1 MLEVNRLKNTIWSYL
16 LITLGSLLVAVGL
29 DMFLI
34 PNRIAAGGVSGL
46 ATVIY
51 YVFDSP
57 VGVTMLL
64 INIPLFL
71 AGLKLLGA
79 QFGLKTLYGFL
90 TLSLFVDLLEP
101 FLNSPTSDPLL
112 AAIYGGIVTGV
123 GLGIVFRAGGTTG
136 GTDLAAQLLLKFYP
150 TSSGQALLFFDGLVI
165 ILAAFVFSMEL
176 AMYALIAVFISTRLV
191 DVVQEGVSYT
201 RVVYII
207 SDQGDAI
214 ADSIIT
220 CLDCGAT
227 ILEGRGAYCKDRK
240 PVVMTVVNRS
250 NIARLKTIVGE
261 IDSTAFVIVSNAHE
275 VFGEGFKEHSAWN

>member
-1 MLEVNRLKNTIWSYL
+1 MRKTIVTYL
-16 LITLGSLLVAVGL
+16 IITLGSLLVAVGL

-46 ATVIY
+46 ATLSF
-51 YVFDSP
+51 YVFGSP

-64 INIPLFL
+64 INVPLFL

-79 QFGLKTLYGFL
+79 QFGIKTLYGFL
-90 TLSLFVDLLEP
+90 TLSLFVDLLKP
-101 FLNSPTSDPLL
+101 ILTIPTYNPLL
-112 AAIYGGIVTGV
+112 AAIYGGVVTGV

-165 ILAAFVFSMEL
+165 ILAAFVFSAEL
-176 AMYALIAVFISTRLV
+176 ALYALIAVFISTRV
-191 DVVQEGVSYT
+191 IDVVQEGVSYA
-201 RVVYII
+201 RVIYII
-207 SDQGDAI
+207 SDRGDEI
-214 ADSIIT
+214 ADAIIT

-227 ILEGRGAYCKDRK
+227 ILEGRGAYCKHRK

-250 NIARLKTIVGE
+250 NITRLKAIVSE
-261 IDSTAFVIVSNAHE
+261 IDNTAFVIVTNAHE
-275 VFGEGFKEHSAWN
+275 VFGEGFTENGVKT